1 MFSPENLDFQRRKL
15 PAQAWLD
22 DHHSVMF
29 WSCFDQVLWSYLG
42 NWGEGCGH
50 LLLKLGG
57 DYLQDKIQNDATDII
72 FDADFCFTWLC
83 CFLTFKYGNA
93 LCSCPWNQ
101 LTGYLLLTSQ
111 SQCAVQLLH
120 CNCWNCWD
128 IHCHNMQLCWGTK
141 ACIIHLQRASYTLRP
156 GSRKKN
162 MYFSRSGWPKGTK
175 NGQIS
180 WSLIIPWILC

>member
-29 WSCFDQVLWSYLG
+29 WSCFDQVFWSYLG

-111 SQCAVQLLH
+111 SHCAM
-120 CNCWNCWD
+120 CNC
-128 IHCHNMQLCWGTK
+128 
-141 ACIIHLQRASYTLRP
+141 CIAIVGIVETFIATICSCVGARKPVSYIYKGLLTL
-156 GSRKKN
+156 
-162 MYFSRSGWPKGTK
+162 
-175 NGQIS
+175 
-180 WSLIIPWILC
+180 